1 MFTKREQEVLDLLV
15 QGYSNKE
22 IAEKLIISVH
32 TVKAC
37 KENIYYKLDVHNTVQ
52 AVIKYLIIQGKLELK

>member
-15 QGYSNKE
+15 KGFSNKE
-22 IAEKLIISVH
+22 IAEELIITIH

-37 KENIYYKLDVHNTVQ
+37 KEKIYSKLGVHNSVQ
-52 AVIKYLIIQGKLELK
+52 AVIKYLIIKGRLNLK